1 MPTRRTFF
9 AAVALPLVLLLLSCN
24 SSSPTEPPGPS
35 PACSFQ
41 VTAPA
46 DALPPEGGQLTVTI
60 TTQASCSWTVRSTA
74 DWISVAANATGTG
87 NGTSLVNVGPN
98 EATTLREGT
107 LTVETQT
114 VRVAQRGRTTCTYV
128 LSAEEDEMGSEGGTG
143 RFSIATG
150 ADCPWTAASDEAWV
164 TVSPTSGTGSADVS
178 YSVAAYTGTTR
189 RSTSIRVNDRVMRVQ
204 QDPVRLECSFSVEPT
219 SFESHW
225 HGLQN
230 VEVRLTTAAGC
241 RWSVRSTTGWLTFSG
256 PEEREGSDVVR
267 VSIPVFTEDS
277 TRRAPLEFRWESPT
291 AGQNVWVEQ
300 GGCRYGASESARTFT
315 AAGAIDQ
322 PVTIVTQPV
331 SPSCSQGCPW
341 TATSDAS
348 WITVTSPMPRAG
360 DDMFR
365 YTVAVNTTGMLRQ
378 GHIRVADRVIVI
390 TQNP

>member
-1 MPTRRTFF
+1 MNLRTKMRVGDVTRFHIVRTHR
-9 AAVALPLVLLLLSCN
+9 AQTLAEHLYKTWLLVDELWTACALPEAQLSQARN
-24 SSSPTEPPGPS
+24 W
-35 PACSFQ
+35 
-41 VTAPA
+41 
-46 DALPPEGGQLTVTI
+46 ALRHDLPEILTG
-60 TTQASCSWTVRSTA
+60 
-74 DWISVAANATGTG
+74 D
-87 NGTSLVNVGPN
+87 
-98 EATTLREGT
+98 
-107 LTVETQT
+107 
-114 VRVAQRGRTTCTYV
+114 
-128 LSAEEDEMGSEGGTG
+128 M
-143 RFSIATG
+143 
-150 ADCPWTAASDEAWV
+150 
-164 TVSPTSGTGSADVS
+164 SGL
-178 YSVAAYTGTTR
+178 
-189 RSTSIRVNDRVMRVQ
+189 NDRVMRVQ

-230 VEVRLTTAAGC
+230 VDVRLTTAAGC

-300 GGCRYGASESARTFT
+300 GGCRYGSSESARTFT

-365 YTVAVNTTGMLRQ
+365 YAVAVNTTGMLRQ